1 MFTFTL
7 DEMSQISSCLDY
19 LSQPSAQTLMI
30 LSDEMADDIACK
42 ILSEM
47 SDDADISQFVSFA
60 MWQIARKIAE
70 QSEKMNE
77 KAPTAQ
83 ELIDYSGA
91 FSPIEGDDDKRKNVI
106 TKLANSRYELSDFAD
121 IKFREGNPQKVESI
135 VIAAAHKGK
144 ILHVEIWSYDTDFE
158 NILKKC
164 KKTDVQADTSPSL
177 QYRSCKK

>member
-1 MFTFTL
+1 MT
-7 DEMSQISSCLDY
+7 
-19 LSQPSAQTLMI
+19 
-30 LSDEMADDIACK
+30 LSDEKADGIARG
-42 ILSEM
+42 IHNEM

-83 ELIDYSGA
+83 ELIDYSGT
-91 FSPIEGDDDKRKNVI
+91 FSPMEGDDKRKNVI

-144 ILHVEIWSYDTDFE
+144 ILHVEIRSYDTDFE
-158 NILKKC
+158 KILKKC

-177 QYRSCKK
+177 QYRSCKKK

>member
-7 DEMSQISSCLDY
+7 DEMSKISSLLDR
-19 LSQPSAQTLMI
+19 LSLNSEQTPMA
-30 LSDEMADDIACK
+30 LSDEMADGIASA
-42 ILSEM
+42 ILNVM

-83 ELIDYSGA
+83 ELIDYSGT
-91 FSPIEGDDDKRKNVI
+91 FSPMESDDKRKNVI

-121 IKFREGNPQKVESI
+121 IKFEEGNPQKVESI

-144 ILHVEIWSYDTDFE
+144 ILHVEIWYYDTDFE
-158 NILKKC
+158 KILKKC

>member
-1 MFTFTL
+1 MFRFTL

-83 ELIDYSGA
+83 ELIDYSGT
-91 FSPIEGDDDKRKNVI
+91 FSPMEGNGKRENVI

-121 IKFREGNPQKVESI
+121 IKFEEGNPQKVESI

-144 ILHVEIWSYDTDFE
+144 ILHVEIRSYDRDFE
-158 NILKKC
+158 KILKKC
-164 KKTDVQADTSPSL
+164 KKN
-177 QYRSCKK
+177 